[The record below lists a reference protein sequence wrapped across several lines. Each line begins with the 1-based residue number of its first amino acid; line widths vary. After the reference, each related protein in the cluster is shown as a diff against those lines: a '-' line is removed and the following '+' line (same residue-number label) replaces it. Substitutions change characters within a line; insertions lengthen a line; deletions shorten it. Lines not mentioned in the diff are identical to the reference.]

1 MLGRV
6 RSKLSLLSEPKR
18 VASNATIEVGNM
30 KVTNKT
36 ANAILV
42 RVQSASSIEV
52 VDCCLEEQ
60 GK

>member
-1 MLGRV
+1 M
-6 RSKLSLLSEPKR
+6 SEPKR
-18 VASNATIEVGNM
+18 VTSNTTVEIGNL

-36 ANAILV
+36 ANSILV
-42 RVQSASSIEV
+42 RVQSANSIEV